1 VRPGKAFTALAVAL
15 ALAAALALTAPL
27 LGGCGKSQAHD
38 FGASAH
44 EAISMDGRE
53 IVSGACLSCHSDA
66 MLSQQRLTEA
76 QWKKVV
82 TNMVGWGAS
91 LEPAQVGPVVT
102 YLSAT
107 YGPDA
112 GSVELTTVRASDAL
126 AELAPTDDGP
136 LPVGDPTRGGA
147 LFIDKCSGCHGQD
160 ARGHLGTT
168 LIDRPFL
175 YRSADFARIVRVGR
189 GKMPPTRMS
198 DAAMGD
204 LLAHLRPLRNA
215 PP

>member
-1 VRPGKAFTALAVAL
+1 VRRGKAFNPLALVL
-15 ALAAALALTAPL
+15 ALAAPL
-27 LGGCGKSQAHD
+27 LGGCTKSQAHD
-38 FGASAH
+38 RGSSAR
-44 EAISMDGRE
+44 EATSTDGRE

-66 MLSQQRLTEA
+66 ILAQQRLTEA

-82 TNMVGWGAS
+82 TNMMGWGAS
-91 LEPAQVGPVVT
+91 LEPAEVAPVVT

-112 GSVELTTVRASDAL
+112 GPVELATVRASEAL
-126 AELAPTDDGP
+126 AELAATDDGP
-136 LPVGDPTRGGA
+136 LPVGDPTRGRA
-147 LFIDKCSGCHGQD
+147 LYLDKCSGCHGQD

-168 LIDRPFL
+168 LIDRPIL
-175 YRSADFARIVRVGR
+175 YRGAEFARLVRTGR

-204 LLAHLRPLRNA
+204 LLAHLRPLRNPA
-215 PP
+215 P